1 MVVLPGA
8 VADAPLDLQLQQW
21 SGRTCRRI
29 KQVRLGSAHCA
40 SRPNREELKWGK
52 APGGD
57 GAALW
62 SWAPGFPSMKPFGKH
77 PKCPGQRKS
86 AWAPTSC
93 CVRPN
98 AFSPPTS
105 RKEDAFLH
113 GASHMA
119 EPGGDQYR
127 GKEASPQRAVPP
139 VGLVPLT
146 HASSFRPG
154 RAVGWDVGRWMDDTE
169 IS

>member
-57 GAALW
+57 GSCALVMGTRVPKHEAFW
-62 SWAPGFPSMKPFGKH
+62 QAPEVSRAKEKCVGADELLCP
-77 PKCPGQRKS
+77 PKCVYSSHVSQRRRFP
-86 AWAPTSC
+86 AWCKP
-93 CVRPN
+93 
-98 AFSPPTS
+98 
-105 RKEDAFLH
+105 H
-113 GASHMA
+113 G
-119 EPGGDQYR
+119 
-127 GKEASPQRAVPP
+127 
-139 VGLVPLT
+139 
-146 HASSFRPG
+146 
-154 RAVGWDVGRWMDDTE
+154 
-169 IS
+169 